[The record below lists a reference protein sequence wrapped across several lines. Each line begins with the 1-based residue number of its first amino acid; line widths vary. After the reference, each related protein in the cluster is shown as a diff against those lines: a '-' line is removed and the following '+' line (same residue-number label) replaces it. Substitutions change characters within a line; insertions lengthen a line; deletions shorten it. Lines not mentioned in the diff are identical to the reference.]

1 MARSRSRPCSPI
13 QMVGKRR
20 RIKHWLGR
28 WRAKHRISFRECKRK
43 SKASKDKLQRRTRTP
58 WLKRWAAIFLYSS
71 LFKQDREKNDLPAGP
86 YKICRDQ
93 KGILLNQSESVKA
106 LTMNFERCEDGI
118 KINHG
123 QPRTRVSLLTSM
135 TADPDPDNSRPLQ
148 ICYKPSGS
156 YNYEAT
162 MRYLEQHVPV
172 RTEEREEKRDLR
184 VRYLDDFAVHKTEE
198 DTEFLR
204 SRGFSPLLIGGGCT
218 SIICSPDTDCHGTFR
233 TRAKTMEDS

>member
-1 MARSRSRPCSPI
+1 
-13 QMVGKRR
+13 MVGKRR

-43 SKASKDKLQRRTRTP
+43 SKASKDKLQRRTRTT
-58 WLKRWAAIFLYSS
+58 WFKRWAAMAVNSS

-123 QPRTRVSLLTSM
+123 QPRIRVSLWTSM
-135 TADPDPDNSRPLQ
+135 TDDPDPDNSLPLR
-148 ICYKPSGS
+148 ICYKPSS
-156 YNYEAT
+156 SHNYEAT

-172 RTEEREEKRDLR
+172 RTEEGEEKRDLR
-184 VRYLDDFAVHKTEE
+184 VMYLDDFAVHKRGEE
-198 DTEFLR
+198 TKFLR
-204 SRGFSPLLIGGGCT
+204 SRGFLPLLIGGGYT
-218 SIICSPDTDCHGTFR
+218 STLCNPDIDYHRTFR
-233 TRAKTMEDS
+233 TIAKTMEDS